1 MPRAQLHPLQV
12 QRDQRRAL
20 QLPSNCD
27 SGLPGLRRP
36 GAGSA
41 APIDFKDALGRRAGT
56 HPPRLVH
63 LNRAGAWRV
72 PHTVVGTMIE
82 VTVAGL
88 GIAPP
93 SSVPLLLLKERT
105 GERVLPV
112 GIGPLEAQA
121 IVIPLQGVQPPRPL
135 THDIFV
141 EIISSLGGH
150 LRRVEITELIDSTF
164 HARLMLES
172 MGQERSYDIRPS
184 DAVALAVR
192 TETPIF
198 VAEAVF
204 DQAGI
209 VSPQLGEGAAPEGST
224 TSPGGSVEID
234 ESKLTPF
241 KEFIESLDIDDLGQ
255 SGGGPEKKN

>member
-1 MPRAQLHPLQV
+1 
-12 QRDQRRAL
+12 
-20 QLPSNCD
+20 
-27 SGLPGLRRP
+27 
-36 GAGSA
+36 
-41 APIDFKDALGRRAGT
+41 
-56 HPPRLVH
+56 
-63 LNRAGAWRV
+63 
-72 PHTVVGTMIE
+72 MIE

-93 SSVPLLLLKERT
+93 SNLPLLLLKERN

-121 IVIPLQGVQPPRPL
+121 IVMPLQGVKPPRPL
-135 THDIFV
+135 THDIML
-141 EIISSLGGH
+141 EIVSSLGAH
-150 LRRVEITELIDSTF
+150 LRRVEIVELIESTF
-164 HARLMLES
+164 HARLMLETD
-172 MGQERSYDIRPS
+172 GQERVYDIRPS

-209 VSPQLGEGAAPEGST
+209 ISPQVAELAESSEKTPSSPEAPIE
-224 TSPGGSVEID
+224 VD

-241 KEFIESLDIDDLGQ
+241 KEFIESLDIDDLGENK
-255 SGGGPEKKN
+255 G

>member
-1 MPRAQLHPLQV
+1 
-12 QRDQRRAL
+12 
-20 QLPSNCD
+20 
-27 SGLPGLRRP
+27 
-36 GAGSA
+36 
-41 APIDFKDALGRRAGT
+41 
-56 HPPRLVH
+56 
-63 LNRAGAWRV
+63 
-72 PHTVVGTMIE
+72 MIQ

-93 SSVPLLLLKERT
+93 SSVPLLLLKERD

-121 IVIPLQGVQPPRPL
+121 IVMPLQGVQPPRPM

-141 EIISSLGGH
+141 EILASLGGH
-150 LRRVEITELIDSTF
+150 LRRVEITDLIDSTF

-172 MGQERSYDIRPS
+172 DGQERTYDIRPS

-198 VAEAVF
+198 VAEDVF

-209 VSPQLGEGAAPEGST
+209 VSPQVSGSSDAPPE
-224 TSPGGSVEID
+224 PEVVELD

-241 KEFIESLDIDDLGQ
+241 KDFIESLDIDDLG
-255 SGGGPEKKN
+255 GGSEQPKPKPKN

>member
-1 MPRAQLHPLQV
+1 M
-12 QRDQRRAL
+12 
-20 QLPSNCD
+20 
-27 SGLPGLRRP
+27 
-36 GAGSA
+36 
-41 APIDFKDALGRRAGT
+41 
-56 HPPRLVH
+56 
-63 LNRAGAWRV
+63 RV
-72 PHTVVGTMIE
+72 PHTVGTVIE

-93 SSVPLLLLKERT
+93 SSLPLLLLKERN

-121 IVIPLQGVQPPRPL
+121 IVMPLQGVRPPRPM

-141 EIISSLGGH
+141 EIVVSLGAH
-150 LRRVEITELIDSTF
+150 LRRVEITDLIESTF
-164 HARLMLES
+164 HARLMVETD
-172 MGQERSYDIRPS
+172 GQERIYDIRPS

-192 TETPIF
+192 TETPIY

-209 VSPQLGEGAAPEGST
+209 ASPQISELSTEEAEAAGSPEAA
-224 TSPGGSVEID
+224 VEVD

-241 KEFIESLDIDDLGQ
+241 KEFIESLDIDDLD
-255 SGGGPEKKN
+255 ENKK

>member
-1 MPRAQLHPLQV
+1 VGVRTRASRSPLK
-12 QRDQRRAL
+12 
-20 QLPSNCD
+20 
-27 SGLPGLRRP
+27 RP
-36 GAGSA
+36 QGHA
-41 APIDFKDALGRRAGT
+41 ACPILYEYAVL
-56 HPPRLVH
+56 
-63 LNRAGAWRV
+63 
-72 PHTVVGTMIE
+72 MIE

-93 SSVPLLLLKERT
+93 SSLPLLLLKERD

-121 IVIPLQGVQPPRPL
+121 IVMPLQGVKPPRPM
-135 THDIFV
+135 THDIMV
-141 EIISSLGGH
+141 EIVSSLGVH
-150 LRRVEITELIDSTF
+150 LRRVEIVELIESTF
-164 HARLMLES
+164 HARLMVETG
-172 MGQERSYDIRPS
+172 GQERVYDIRPS

-209 VSPQLGEGAAPEGST
+209 ISPQVNEMASSSSEEA
-224 TSPGGSVEID
+224 TSPESAVEVD

-241 KEFIESLDIDDLGQ
+241 KEFIESLDIDDLGG
-255 SGGGPEKKN
+255 SEPKS

>member
-1 MPRAQLHPLQV
+1 
-12 QRDQRRAL
+12 
-20 QLPSNCD
+20 
-27 SGLPGLRRP
+27 
-36 GAGSA
+36 
-41 APIDFKDALGRRAGT
+41 
-56 HPPRLVH
+56 
-63 LNRAGAWRV
+63 
-72 PHTVVGTMIE
+72 MIE

-93 SSVPLLLLKERT
+93 SSIPLLLLKERH

-121 IVIPLQGVQPPRPL
+121 IVMPLQGVRPPRPM

-141 EIISSLGGH
+141 EILGSLGGH
-150 LRRVEITELIDSTF
+150 LRRVEITELIESTF
-164 HARLMLES
+164 HARLMLEAD
-172 MGQERSYDIRPS
+172 GRERSYDIRPS

-198 VAEAVF
+198 VAETVF

-209 VSPQLGEGAAPEGST
+209 VSPQVSEAGEQPGGAAPEAN
-224 TSPGGSVEID
+224 VEVD

-255 SGGGPEKKN
+255 SGGGGEPKSP

>member
-1 MPRAQLHPLQV
+1 
-12 QRDQRRAL
+12 
-20 QLPSNCD
+20 
-27 SGLPGLRRP
+27 
-36 GAGSA
+36 
-41 APIDFKDALGRRAGT
+41 
-56 HPPRLVH
+56 
-63 LNRAGAWRV
+63 
-72 PHTVVGTMIE
+72 MIE

-93 SSVPLLLLKERT
+93 SSVPLLLLKERE
-105 GERVLPV
+105 GDRVLPV

-121 IVIPLQGVQPPRPL
+121 IVMPLQGVRPPRPM

-141 EIISSLGGH
+141 EILSSLGGH
-150 LRRVEITELIDSTF
+150 LRRVEITDLIESTF
-164 HARLMLES
+164 HARLMLETA
-172 MGQERSYDIRPS
+172 GQERSYDIRPS

-209 VSPQLGEGAAPEGST
+209 ISPQVTEGTEAGETPAAPAESHI
-224 TSPGGSVEID
+224 EID

-255 SGGGPEKKN
+255 SGGTGGEPKN

>member
-1 MPRAQLHPLQV
+1 
-12 QRDQRRAL
+12 
-20 QLPSNCD
+20 
-27 SGLPGLRRP
+27 
-36 GAGSA
+36 
-41 APIDFKDALGRRAGT
+41 
-56 HPPRLVH
+56 
-63 LNRAGAWRV
+63 
-72 PHTVVGTMIE
+72 MIE

-93 SSVPLLLLKERT
+93 SSVPLLLLKERD

-121 IVIPLQGVQPPRPL
+121 IVMPLQGVHPPRPM

-141 EIISSLGGH
+141 EILVSLGGH
-150 LRRVEITELIDSTF
+150 LRRVEITDLIESTF
-164 HARLMLES
+164 HARLMLETA
-172 MGQERSYDIRPS
+172 GQERSYDIRPS

-198 VAEAVF
+198 VSEDVF

-209 VSPQLGEGAAPEGST
+209 VSPQVSDVGDQP
-224 TSPGGSVEID
+224 TSPESSVEID

-255 SGGGPEKKN
+255 GGTEPKS

>member
-1 MPRAQLHPLQV
+1 
-12 QRDQRRAL
+12 
-20 QLPSNCD
+20 
-27 SGLPGLRRP
+27 
-36 GAGSA
+36 
-41 APIDFKDALGRRAGT
+41 
-56 HPPRLVH
+56 
-63 LNRAGAWRV
+63 
-72 PHTVVGTMIE
+72 MIE

-93 SSVPLLLLKERT
+93 SSTPLLLLKERD

-121 IVIPLQGVQPPRPL
+121 IVMPLQGVHPPRPM

-141 EIISSLGGH
+141 EILVSLGGH
-150 LRRVEITELIDSTF
+150 LRRVEITDLIETTF
-164 HARLMLES
+164 HARLMLET
-172 MGQERSYDIRPS
+172 GGHERSYDIRPS

-198 VAEAVF
+198 VAEDVF

-209 VSPQLGEGAAPEGST
+209 ISPQVSEAADQPLPQSPEGS
-224 TSPGGSVEID
+224 VEVD

-241 KEFIESLDIDDLGQ
+241 KEFIESLDIDDLG
-255 SGGGPEKKN
+255 GGQNPDPKR

>member
-1 MPRAQLHPLQV
+1 MPIPA
-12 QRDQRRAL
+12 RREIVARIAA
-20 QLPSNCD
+20 CV
-27 SGLPGLRRP
+27 RR
-36 GAGSA
+36 
-41 APIDFKDALGRRAGT
+41 K
-56 HPPRLVH
+56 
-63 LNRAGAWRV
+63 
-72 PHTVVGTMIE
+72 PHTVDSVIE

-93 SSVPLLLLKERT
+93 SSLPLLLLKERE

-112 GIGPLEAQA
+112 GIGPNEAQA
-121 IVIPLQGVQPPRPL
+121 IVMPLQGVRPPRPM

-141 EIISSLGGH
+141 EVVSSLGAH
-150 LRRVEITELIDSTF
+150 LRRVEITELIESTF
-164 HARLMLES
+164 HARLMLEL
-172 MGQERSYDIRPS
+172 GGKERSYDIRPS

-209 VSPQLGEGAAPEGST
+209 LSPQVTEAGEEGAEGSE
-224 TSPGGSVEID
+224 PVD

-241 KEFIESLDIDDLGQ
+241 KEFIESLDIDDLGKDQ
-255 SGGGPEKKN
+255 

>member
-1 MPRAQLHPLQV
+1 
-12 QRDQRRAL
+12 
-20 QLPSNCD
+20 
-27 SGLPGLRRP
+27 
-36 GAGSA
+36 
-41 APIDFKDALGRRAGT
+41 
-56 HPPRLVH
+56 
-63 LNRAGAWRV
+63 
-72 PHTVVGTMIE
+72 MIE

-93 SSVPLLLLKERT
+93 SSLPLLLLKERS

-121 IVIPLQGVQPPRPL
+121 IVMPLQGVRPPRPM

-141 EIISSLGGH
+141 EIVASLGAH
-150 LRRVEITELIDSTF
+150 LRRVEIVDLIESTF
-164 HARLMLES
+164 HARLMLETD
-172 MGQERSYDIRPS
+172 GNERTYDIRPS

-209 VSPQLGEGAAPEGST
+209 LSPQVTEVDEPPAAQ
-224 TSPGGSVEID
+224 TSPEAHVEVD

-241 KEFIESLDIDDLGQ
+241 KEFIDSLDIDDLGEGKS
-255 SGGGPEKKN
+255 SG

>member
-1 MPRAQLHPLQV
+1 
-12 QRDQRRAL
+12 
-20 QLPSNCD
+20 
-27 SGLPGLRRP
+27 
-36 GAGSA
+36 
-41 APIDFKDALGRRAGT
+41 
-56 HPPRLVH
+56 
-63 LNRAGAWRV
+63 
-72 PHTVVGTMIE
+72 MIE

-93 SSVPLLLLKERT
+93 SSLPLLLLKERD

-121 IVIPLQGVQPPRPL
+121 IVMPLQGVKPPRPL
-135 THDIFV
+135 THDIML
-141 EIISSLGGH
+141 EIVTSLGAH
-150 LRRVEITELIDSTF
+150 LRRVEIVELIESTF

-172 MGQERSYDIRPS
+172 GGQERIYDIRPS

-209 VSPQLGEGAAPEGST
+209 VSPQITELGENQPAAASPEA
-224 TSPGGSVEID
+224 PVEID

-241 KEFIESLDIDDLGQ
+241 KEFIESLDIDDLDENK
-255 SGGGPEKKN
+255 S

>member
-1 MPRAQLHPLQV
+1 
-12 QRDQRRAL
+12 
-20 QLPSNCD
+20 
-27 SGLPGLRRP
+27 
-36 GAGSA
+36 
-41 APIDFKDALGRRAGT
+41 
-56 HPPRLVH
+56 
-63 LNRAGAWRV
+63 
-72 PHTVVGTMIE
+72 MIQ

-93 SSVPLLLLKERT
+93 NTQPLLLLKERD

-121 IVIPLQGVQPPRPL
+121 IVMPLQGVHPPRPM

-141 EIISSLGGH
+141 EILGSLGGH
-150 LRRVEITELIDSTF
+150 LRRVEITDLIDSTF

-172 MGQERSYDIRPS
+172 GGQERSYDIRPS

-198 VAEAVF
+198 VAEDVF

-209 VSPQLGEGAAPEGST
+209 VSPQVTEASDEPAKPEI
-224 TSPGGSVEID
+224 VELD

-241 KEFIESLDIDDLGQ
+241 KDFIESLDIDDLG
-255 SGGGPEKKN
+255 GNEPKH